1 MPEPISHTLVHYTD
15 DAGNDLFGHWLKTLA
30 DAPTRATIA
39 ARLLRLELGLFGD
52 SKAIGDG
59 LHELRIDHGP
69 GWRVYYGKQ
78 AGRIILL
85 VAGSDKSTQK
95 ASIKTAHARMAE
107 WKHRVESKN

>member
-1 MPEPISHTLVHYTD
+1 MAEPIKQTLVRYTD
-15 DAGNDLFGHWLKTLA
+15 DAGKDLFGDWLKTLT
-30 DAPTRATIA
+30 DTPTRATIA
-39 ARLLRLELGLFGD
+39 ARLLRLELGLF
-52 SKAIGDG
+52 GDG

-95 ASIKTAHARMAE
+95 ASIKTAHARLAN
-107 WKHRVESKN
+107 WNHRVESKN